1 MSLNEYSLLMKN
13 KLTVFTLL
21 LCFIGWAQDK
31 SSTSDELEKTYLEY
45 INIPREV
52 IFVHLNK
59 GLYVKGEALAFN
71 AYVFEK
77 QTKQLSE
84 STTTLYCEI
93 LDNDQNRVGVKMLK
107 VVNGTVSNQFDIS
120 EEYKPGTY
128 TFKAYTNWLRN
139 FPENNHFE
147 ANFTVVDREELN
159 NNYEYNEVENIDA
172 QFLPEGGHLLEGV
185 INTVGVVVKKENG
198 RAFKNASGYI
208 LENDKKITEFY
219 TNHLGIGILTMKP
232 KLGVNYKAV
241 LKLTNHN
248 VEFDFPIV
256 RERGVSLA
264 VNSED
269 QIIIQ
274 LNTNESTLESIKGNT
289 YKVMVHNGSKS
300 FVIDTQLEDYKTIL
314 IIDKDQLDEGIQII
328 TVFNEKNVPILERLL
343 FIHKE
348 KNRAYVSK
356 ATVSKRRTDSVF
368 FNLEFAN
375 IINDSTGYSKLSVS
389 ILPQETLAYEEN
401 SDIYSQIYLKP
412 YVKGEIEKAPYYFNK
427 INRKKKYE
435 LDLLLLTQGWSS
447 YSWDSIFKKDQ
458 QIKYVFETGI
468 TARLEIKK
476 RNHRKFM
483 IHKLQHTNLDV
494 IEIPKNEESF
504 KVNGLFPKEKEQLL
518 LSYINSSGKIKRTS
532 LNAYFS
538 PSSIPSFNKSSDLG
552 FAILPTIKVDSEPFF
567 EDAEELETIVINA
580 DKIRE
585 RNLKNTSRGTV
596 DYFNDFKRNS
606 TQLVTYLSNRGYR
619 TSNYN
624 GQFILED
631 PRRSSNGPPIIVIDG
646 AIYRDTSVLINFTFD
661 QVDYIEIFRNGTG
674 APQYK
679 RPNQGDV
686 IKITTNPKLR
696 RKISLD
702 RISEFSFPI
711 HYSSNK
717 EFYKPKYSLINSDFY
732 NYYAVY
738 DWKEEL
744 SISNS
749 NNVNFS
755 CRYNGSQAFKLIIEG
770 VTSNGQLIHEVIDLN
785 LD

>member
-1 MSLNEYSLLMKN
+1 MKN

-31 SSTSDELEKTYLEY
+31 SSTSDELEKTYSEY

-348 KNRAYVSK
+348 KNRAYISK

>member
-1 MSLNEYSLLMKN
+1 MKN
-13 KLTVFTLL
+13 NLPVFILL

>member
-31 SSTSDELEKTYLEY
+31 SSTSDELEKTYSEY

>member
-1 MSLNEYSLLMKN
+1 MKN

-31 SSTSDELEKTYLEY
+31 SSTSDELEKTYSEY

-348 KNRAYVSK
+348 KNRAYISK

-458 QIKYVFETGI
+458 QIRYVFETGI

-504 KVNGLFPKEKEQLL
+504 KINGLFPKEKEQLL

-646 AIYRDTSVLINFTFD
+646 AIYRDTSVLIN
-661 QVDYIEIFRNGTG
+661 
-674 APQYK
+674 
-679 RPNQGDV
+679 
-686 IKITTNPKLR
+686 L
-696 RKISLD
+696 
-702 RISEFSFPI
+702 
-711 HYSSNK
+711 H
-717 EFYKPKYSLINSDFY
+717 
-732 NYYAVY
+732 
-738 DWKEEL
+738 
-744 SISNS
+744 SI
-749 NNVNFS
+749 
-755 CRYNGSQAFKLIIEG
+755 KLIILKFSEM
-770 VTSNGQLIHEVIDLN
+770 VREHLNISDLIKVMLLKLQLILN
-785 LD
+785 

>member
-1 MSLNEYSLLMKN
+1 MKN

-770 VTSNGQLIHEVIDLN
+770 ATSNGQLIHEVIDLN

>member
-1 MSLNEYSLLMKN
+1 MKN
-13 KLTVFTLL
+13 NLPVFILL

-458 QIKYVFETGI
+458 QIKYDFETGI

>member
-1 MSLNEYSLLMKN
+1 MKN

-31 SSTSDELEKTYLEY
+31 SSTSDELEKTYSEY

>member
-1 MSLNEYSLLMKN
+1 MKN

-31 SSTSDELEKTYLEY
+31 SSTSDELEKTYSEY

-159 NNYEYNEVENIDA
+159 NNYEYNEEENIDA

-348 KNRAYVSK
+348 KNRAYISK

-504 KVNGLFPKEKEQLL
+504 KINGLFPKEKEQLL

>member
-1 MSLNEYSLLMKN
+1 MKN

-31 SSTSDELEKTYLEY
+31 SSTSDELEKTYSEY

-504 KVNGLFPKEKEQLL
+504 KINGLFPKEKEQLL